1 MRHVGQFQGV
11 VIGQVKERN
20 GLGQVKLAFPW
31 LDESVRSDW
40 VPVAA
45 PMAGAGRG
53 VFFMPELEDEVL
65 VAFQH
70 GKFEHP
76 IVVGFLWSEVDRPPS
91 SEPRERMI
99 CSKNGHKVRF
109 LDSTPSSGDMGGVIV
124 EDAHGN
130 SISLSNGQVAINA
143 VAVVQINSPT
153 VLINGR
159 PVLPITAPI

>member
-40 VPVAA
+40 VPIAA
-45 PMAGAGRG
+45 PMAGGGRG
-53 VFFMPELEDEVL
+53 VFFMPELDDEVL

-76 IVVGFLWSEVDRPPS
+76 IVVGFLWSEVDKPPS

-99 CSKNGHKVRF
+99 CSKNGHKIRF
-109 LDSTPSSGDMGGVIV
+109 LDSTPSSGDVGGIVV
-124 EDAHGN
+124 EDAYGN
-130 SISLSNGQVAINA
+130 TVSLSNGQVAINA
-143 VAVVQINSPT
+143 VAVVQINAPT
-153 VLINGR
+153 VVINGR